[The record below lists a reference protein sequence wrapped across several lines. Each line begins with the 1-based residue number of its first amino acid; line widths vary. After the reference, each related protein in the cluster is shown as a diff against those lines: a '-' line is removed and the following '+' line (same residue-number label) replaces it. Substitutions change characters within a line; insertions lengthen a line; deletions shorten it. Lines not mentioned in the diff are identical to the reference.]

1 METNAKKLL
10 CVLTDATKK
19 RTILW
24 QRTGNND
31 EYKTKFQN
39 GSILMVY
46 RVQTY
51 IRNAF
56 LGMDLSENLSYNFRL
71 YNQDG
76 VVIQTIEHFAEKE
89 DKQLIES
96 LYKAIENADKKEDET
111 YSSIFKELG
120 TDMINNSI

>member
-10 CVLTDATKK
+10 CVLIDATKN
-19 RTILW
+19 RTIQWLK
-24 QRTGNND
+24 TGNND

-46 RVQTY
+46 KVQTY

-56 LGMDLSENLSYNFRL
+56 LGLDLSENLSYNFRL

-76 VVIQTIEHFAEKE
+76 VVIQTIEHFAEKD

-96 LYKAIENADKKEDET
+96 LYKTIENAEKKEDET
-111 YSSIFKELG
+111 YSSIFRELG
-120 TDMINNSI
+120 TDFNSSAI

>member
-10 CVLTDATKK
+10 CVMIDATRNRKINWLK
-19 RTILW
+19 
-24 QRTGNND
+24 TGNND

-56 LGMDLSENLSYNFRL
+56 LGLDLSENLSYNFRL
-71 YNQDG
+71 YNEDG
-76 VVIQTIEHFAEKE
+76 VVIQTIEHFAEKD
-89 DKQLIES
+89 DKLLIES
-96 LYKAIENADKKEDET
+96 LYKTIENAEKKEDET

-120 TDMINNSI
+120 TDFNSSAI